1 MMVNNMDIAQAV
13 KTMYDI
19 ARKVEKAD
27 GDLALN
33 IKMCADQ
40 LNKKT
45 TFLDEDDLADIR
57 RAT

>member
-1 MMVNNMDIAQAV
+1 MDIAQAV

-19 ARKVEKAD
+19 ARKVEKSD
-27 GDLALN
+27 GELALN

-45 TFLDEDDLADIR
+45 TWLDEDDLADIR
-57 RAT
+57 KAT

>member
-1 MMVNNMDIAQAV
+1 MDIAKAV
-13 KTMYDI
+13 ETMYEI
-19 ARKVEKAD
+19 ARKAEKSD
-27 GDLALN
+27 GELARD
-33 IKMCADQ
+33 IKMCADR